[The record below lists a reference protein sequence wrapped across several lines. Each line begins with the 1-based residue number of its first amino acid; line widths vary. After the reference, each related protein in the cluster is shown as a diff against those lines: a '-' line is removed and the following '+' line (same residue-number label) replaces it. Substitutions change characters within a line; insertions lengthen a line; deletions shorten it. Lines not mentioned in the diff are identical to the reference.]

1 MWLADRDDLPTS
13 SSSVEHLNSPDA
25 KRMQMSAISEL
36 TRSDRN
42 GIVSRAYFELLEWD
56 DRLPYPEVGGVYF
69 LDFADA
75 QQVGQRDI

>member
-1 MWLADRDDLPTS
+1 
-13 SSSVEHLNSPDA
+13 
-25 KRMQMSAISEL
+25 MQMSAISEL